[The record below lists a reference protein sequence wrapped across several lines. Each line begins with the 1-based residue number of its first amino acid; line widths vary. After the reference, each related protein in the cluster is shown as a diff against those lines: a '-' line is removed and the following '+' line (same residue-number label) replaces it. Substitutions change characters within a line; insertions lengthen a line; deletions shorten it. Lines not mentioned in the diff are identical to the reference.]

1 MFTTKGKIVDTSKKV
16 CLQAMKNQL
25 LAPSKTRG
33 VGRLLGDSPFR
44 RIPAA
49 ARYDIVKR
57 PYNYLLDSLG
67 IKLRLPKIAITEK
80 LEENEA
86 QNEYMEHV
94 LKRIRKLVAKGELA
108 KA

>member
-1 MFTTKGKIVDTSKKV
+1 MRITNDKIVKIS
-16 CLQAMKNQL
+16 LEAMKNQL
-25 LAPSKTRG
+25 LAPSKTKG
-33 VGRLLGDSPFR
+33 VGRLLKDSPFR
-44 RIPAA
+44 RLPAA
-49 ARYDIVKR
+49 ARYDIVKQ
-57 PYNYLLDSLG
+57 PYNYLLGKLG

-86 QNEYMEHV
+86 QNEYMEHI